1 MYAGWIRRRRLLGE
15 LVNKENSGVQIMKHE
30 KNPTIWRQCK
40 SKHRYKDEHTA
51 NQFRKK
57 CERERGVKLD
67 YYWCG
72 HCGGFHLTSREYSY
86 NFANAAM
93 V

>member
-1 MYAGWIRRRRLLGE
+1 MGE
-15 LVNKENSGVQIMKHE
+15 LVNRVKVQRGIRMKHE

-40 SKHRYKDEHTA
+40 SKNRYKDEHTA

-67 YYWCG
+67 YYWCE
-72 HCGGFHLTSREYSY
+72 HCRGFHLTSRVYSY
-86 NFANAAM
+86 NFANAVMA
-93 V
+93 